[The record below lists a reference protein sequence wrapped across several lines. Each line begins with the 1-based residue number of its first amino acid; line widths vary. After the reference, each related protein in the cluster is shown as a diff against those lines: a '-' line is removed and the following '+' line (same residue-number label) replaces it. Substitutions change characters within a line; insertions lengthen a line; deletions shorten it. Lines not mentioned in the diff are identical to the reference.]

1 MQEQRA
7 DSNDYGMTEELR
19 CLCFYILESDR
30 KFELLGLE
38 CKDGGGEGEEAQF
51 IGVRFQVKTC
61 LLLLVN

>member
-1 MQEQRA
+1 VQEQRA

-38 CKDGGGEGEEAQF
+38 CKDGGGGGGGGAVYWLAVSGEDGLAIAF
-51 IGVRFQVKTC
+51 
-61 LLLLVN
+61 

>member
-1 MQEQRA
+1 VQEQRA

-38 CKDGGGEGEEAQF
+38 CKDGGGGGGGGAGYWGAF
-51 IGVRFQVKTC
+51 LGGGGSAISF
-61 LLLLVN
+61 

>member
-38 CKDGGGEGEEAQF
+38 CKDGGGGGGGGAVYWCAFSGEDVSA
-51 IGVRFQVKTC
+51 IAC
-61 LLLLVN
+61 